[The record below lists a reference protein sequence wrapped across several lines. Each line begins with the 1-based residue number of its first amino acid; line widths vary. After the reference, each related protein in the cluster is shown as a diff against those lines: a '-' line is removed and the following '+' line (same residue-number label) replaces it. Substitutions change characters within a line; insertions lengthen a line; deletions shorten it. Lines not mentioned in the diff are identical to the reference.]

1 MACRLCNRSSQPIR
15 VDLRGG
21 GVLHL
26 APGATSPA
34 LLEEQLYDNMFLPK
48 WERDGTVVRL
58 PSKFSEVAAKNPAPA
73 GARARKAAKDPAA
86 DKNDSEK
93 KDRKSKGKTAT

>member
-21 GVLHL
+21 GVLNL

-34 LLEEQLYDNMFLPK
+34 LLEEQLYDNMFLAK
-48 WERDGTVVRL
+48 WERDGTIVRL
-58 PSKFSEVAAKNPAPA
+58 PSKFSEVGAGSPAPA
-73 GARARKAAKDPAA
+73 RAPARKSAKEPAT
-86 DKNDSEK
+86 DKNDSK